1 MDGYQLAAL
10 HVLMESALL
19 VHMLRT
25 GAVQY
30 SPAGESCE
38 HLTGKPLGDLWSM
51 GGRMYSVFGFV
62 CCSTWLDYHWL
73 KSKSYRQQGK
83 NGGKYYYLL
92 PVVIFA
98 NDGGVMCC

>member
-10 HVLMESALL
+10 HVLMDTALL

-30 SPAGESCE
+30 PRQAKATSTCPGS
-38 HLTGKPLGDLWSM
+38 LWETF
-51 GGRMYSVFGFV
+51 GVWVVVCIVYLVLSVVQHGWTIIG
-62 CCSTWLDYHWL
+62 SNQNHIGN
-73 KSKSYRQQGK
+73 SK
-83 NGGKYYYLL
+83 NGGEYYYLL